1 MNIHFQG
8 GTKKFMNENGE
19 RPNQGSK
26 NKNEK
31 KMSAWIYVQLRNY
44 KKNKFIMK
52 KEEIRKSWEEFMNND
67 KYKAIITE

>member
-1 MNIHFQG
+1 
-8 GTKKFMNENGE
+8 MNENGE

-31 KMSAWIYVQLRNY
+31 KMSTWIYVQLRNY